1 MRANLTD
8 SGFKFERINLRKN
21 LEQSKFGAKFAA
33 LKLLYKVA
41 NLSENFK
48 KWLKID
54 LVSATTANLTFVR
67 LKSVSEGLNLIH
79 GFCFT
84 AALNLTQILRAFAP
98 IKIILSKK

>member
-1 MRANLTD
+1 MSWNCVVKKRAISRLSEYFCLNLAEIVRANLTD

-21 LEQSKFGAKFAA
+21 LKQSKFGAKFAA

-67 LKSVSEGLNLIH
+67 LKL
-79 GFCFT
+79 
-84 AALNLTQILRAFAP
+84 A
-98 IKIILSKK
+98 SKS